1 MARST
6 KTVPMLAAVA
16 AAVLALSACSSD
28 DGSGSEYC
36 DLITD
41 ADEND
46 ALADADPTDPE
57 AMDEITSTF
66 REITDAA
73 PDDIQGDWET
83 VTSAFEAM
91 SSGEAP
97 TDPEAGADIDTAFTN
112 IEEHVQSECDIELQ
126 GS

>member
-1 MARST
+1 MTRST

-16 AAVLALSACSSD
+16 AAVLALTACSSD
-28 DGSGSEYC
+28 DSGSEYC
-36 DLITD
+36 DLITNAEED
-41 ADEND
+41 DS
-46 ALADADPTDPE
+46 LADADPTDPE

-73 PDDIQGDWET
+73 PEDIQGDWET
-83 VTSAFEAM
+83 VTAAFEAM
-91 SSGEAP
+91 SAGEAP
-97 TDPEAGADIDTAFTN
+97 TDPEAGADMDTAFSN